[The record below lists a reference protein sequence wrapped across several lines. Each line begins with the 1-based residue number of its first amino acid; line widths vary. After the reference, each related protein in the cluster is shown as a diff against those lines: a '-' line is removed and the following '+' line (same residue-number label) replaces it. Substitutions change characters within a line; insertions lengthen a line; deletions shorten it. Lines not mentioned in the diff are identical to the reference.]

1 MGKTRV
7 NQLARAD
14 VLKFEYQLRQIN
26 RDVIIL
32 NITTKNNN
40 DASMM

>member
-40 DASMM
+40 DASMI